1 MSEFET
7 ASNEAIKSKE
17 TDDVNSLSTLAANIT
32 INSEDDK
39 KVTPDIAASTE
50 NKDNVISVEN
60 KDNGNGST
68 DKTHHH
74 HPKTIAS
81 LSARQTQH
89 LSAGISFQ
97 DPSLKMYVKSCI
109 ADNHL
114 LSTITCF

>member
-7 ASNEAIKSKE
+7 ASNEVKSKE
-17 TDDVNSLSTLAANIT
+17 TDDVNSLSALAANIT

-39 KVTPDIAASTE
+39 KANTDIAASTE
-50 NKDNVISVEN
+50 NKDN
-60 KDNGNGST
+60 GNVSA

-81 LSARQTQH
+81 LSTRQTQH

-97 DPSLKMYVKSCI
+97 DPSLKMYVKYF
-109 ADNHL
+109 ADIHL
-114 LSTITCF
+114 LSSHIFNL